1 MSLAIADDRGRPYDG
16 RTTAVRPGTEDPM
29 TDDAGPAREL
39 PTVDERAARGKEA
52 RARTPRSSHGDWS
65 PDPGRADPIAILEQQ
80 ATTRVPDLVPIR
92 YGRMAASAFAFYR
105 GGAAIMAADLAAS
118 GSSDLRVQ
126 LCGDAHL
133 ANFGGFASPERALLF
148 DINDFDETH
157 PGPFEWDLKR
167 LAASIEIAAR
177 SRSFDRAVASG
188 SVRRMGRSYR
198 LAMRKFAAMTNLD
211 VWYERLDASELAKL
225 FSSEVTDET
234 LRRLQR
240 QVTKA
245 QSKDRLKA
253 MAKLTVEV
261 DGRPQFVHDPPL
273 VVPAHLIFDQMETE
287 ELHAMMRKLLSSYAR
302 TLSFN
307 RRRLLET
314 YEYVDIARK
323 VVGVGSV
330 GTRAWVVLLVGR
342 DEHDPLFL
350 QVKQAEA
357 SVLERYLGKSAFRT
371 HGQRVV
377 AGQSLMQAASDI
389 LLGWERVTGVDGVER
404 DYYVRQLWDWKASA
418 DLEVMPPE
426 VLGVYSE
433 ICGWTLARAHARSG
447 DRVALASYL
456 GRGDVLDR
464 ALSRFARAYADQN
477 ERDHAALV
485 EAIESGRVVAQ
496 SGV

>member
-1 MSLAIADDRGRPYDG
+1 MPNAA
-16 RTTAVRPGTEDPM
+16 AVRRPS
-29 TDDAGPAREL
+29 
-39 PTVDERAARGKEA
+39 TVADRAARGKDT
-52 RARTPRSSHGDWS
+52 RRTVPRSSHGDWAPAS
-65 PDPGRADPIAILEQQ
+65 DRADPVAILEQQ
-80 ATTRVPDLVPIR
+80 AVTRVPDLVPIR

-105 GGAAIMAADLAAS
+105 GGAAIMAADLAVDRPT
-118 GSSDLRVQ
+118 GLRVQ

-133 ANFGGFASPERALLF
+133 SNFGGFASPERSMLF

-177 SRSFDRAVASG
+177 GREFDPRIG
-188 SVRRMGRSYR
+188 TDSVQRMARTYR
-198 LAMRKFAAMTNLD
+198 VAMREFAGMTNLD
-211 VWYERLDASELAKL
+211 VWYQRLDADRLMRL
-225 FSSEVTDET
+225 FSSEVADET
-234 LRRLQR
+234 LRRLQK
-240 QVTKA
+240 QVAKA

-253 MAKLTVEV
+253 LAKLTETV
-261 DGRPQFVHDPPL
+261 DGRLQFVNDPPL
-273 VVPAHLIFDQMETE
+273 VVPAEEIFDDYETE
-287 ELHAMMRKLLSSYAR
+287 ELHRAMRAILSSYGR
-302 TLSFN
+302 TLASN
-307 RRRLLET
+307 RRQLLQS
-314 YEYVDIARK
+314 YEYVHVARK

-342 DEHDPLFL
+342 DNSDPLFL

-357 SVLERYLGKSAFRT
+357 SVLEPYLGRSEFRT

-389 LLGWERVTGVDGVER
+389 LLGWERIAGVDGVER

-418 DLEVMPPE
+418 DLEVMLPT

-456 GRGDVLDR
+456 GSGDVFDR
-464 ALSRFARAYADQN
+464 ALTRFASAYADQN
-477 ERDHAALV
+477 EKDHAALV
-485 EAIESGRVVAQ
+485 AAIESGRVAAQ
-496 SGV
+496 AGI